1 MSNKNHLVNPRPPNY
16 GSISSHGHPQGD
28 ILEPHLSLPPAFVNH
43 IQQYPYSSDNHH
55 VQYTSLP
62 GYSDEEEEEQ
72 EKDFNTLF
80 NEYLITTPF
89 IIIAIFSFILLLY
102 VWPIKSNDN
111 DDNDGSG
118 NTIIIE
124 HWNIFLLGISGWS
137 LVFLL
142 RRPSFF
148 LLSKLIKVKVS
159 TSGILTLLLVGFT
172 EEIVRLIWLYYAH
185 EDASTGN
192 DIYQD
197 FLIAYWLGLG
207 WATAEAIYF
216 IIQNFIAVRWYKEE
230 NGLNGQYLEER
241 LELEEILGRP
251 LTKVS
256 AWWGVMW
263 RVSWIFAHIGF
274 SCWIAFYSVLVYPAA
289 MIHGLLHVI
298 WGYCLPVF
306 GIPTVSYV
314 TLILTFAMFL
324 IGLALFGQIV

>member
-1 MSNKNHLVNPRPPNY
+1 MSNKNHLVNPRPPPNY
-16 GSISSHGHPQGD
+16 GSMSSHGHPQGD

-55 VQYTSLP
+55 TQYTSLP
-62 GYSDEEEEEQ
+62 
-72 EKDFNTLF
+72 
-80 NEYLITTPF
+80 
-89 IIIAIFSFILLLY
+89 
-102 VWPIKSNDN
+102 
-111 DDNDGSG
+111 
-118 NTIIIE
+118 
-124 HWNIFLLGISGWS
+124 GISGWS

-159 TSGILTLLLVGFT
+159 TSGILTLLFVGFT

-230 NGLNGQYLEER
+230 NGMNGQYMEER

-256 AWWGVMW
+256 AWW
-263 RVSWIFAHIGF
+263 AF
-274 SCWIAFYSVLVYPAA
+274 SSVLVYPAA
-289 MIHGLLHVI
+289 MIHGLLHVV
-298 WGYCLPVF
+298 WGYCLPIF
-306 GIPTVSYV
+306 GIPTVTQAGS
-314 TLILTFAMFL
+314 LIKSML
-324 IGLALFGQIV
+324 IINPF

>member
-55 VQYTSLP
+55 
-62 GYSDEEEEEQ
+62 
-72 EKDFNTLF
+72 
-80 NEYLITTPF
+80 
-89 IIIAIFSFILLLY
+89 
-102 VWPIKSNDN
+102 SNDN

-256 AWWGVMW
+256 AWW
-263 RVSWIFAHIGF
+263 
-274 SCWIAFYSVLVYPAA
+274 
-289 MIHGLLHVI
+289 
-298 WGYCLPVF
+298 
-306 GIPTVSYV
+306 
-314 TLILTFAMFL
+314 
-324 IGLALFGQIV
+324 